1 MRKLG
6 TRQLDVLRAAAAGR
20 LARYDDG
27 GWHDGRQ
34 SCTPAARGL
43 AERTP
48 ALFVEGDRTVQF
60 GPGYALGRRD
70 GRVMLLTEA
79 GRSLLA
85 AHSQAERP

>member
-6 TRQLDVLRAAAAGR
+6 TRQIDVLRAAADGR
-20 LARYDDG
+20 LIRFDDG

-34 SCTPAARGL
+34 SCTPAARAL

-48 ALFVEGDRTVQF
+48 ALFAEGAPAVQF
-60 GPGYALGRRD
+60 GPGYAMGRRD

-79 GRSLLA
+79 GKQALA
-85 AHSQAERP
+85 DAEEGR